1 MPEVLLQPCPRCG
14 GSAFAGVA
22 AKATGT
28 VLTVHCSVCGTGA
41 PGRATIEEAALEW
54 NRNRLSTTLPN
65 ARR

>member
-14 GSAFAGVA
+14 GSAHAGVA
-22 AKATGT
+22 AQATGY

-41 PGRATIEEAALEW
+41 PGRPTIEEAALEW
-54 NRNRLSTTLPN
+54 NRHRLSTTMPN